1 MTTSQTS
8 QRAHDAHWG
17 EQMEAVR
24 AELAAADRK
33 IRALARTQPLTIVMA
48 ALAAGFVLG
57 RLIRR

>member
-8 QRAHDAHWG
+8 QRAHDGNWG

-24 AELAAADRK
+24 AELAAADRR
-33 IRALARTQPLTIVMA
+33 IRTFARTQPLTIVVA